1 MKNGIKLF
9 GIIVLAGII
18 LLTVSCGNPSGGGPS
33 GNSGGGSGS
42 LTITNLPNSGRTYYV
57 QVYNYSGWVNDIFGF
72 FSDPVFW
79 PRAEIRGSGTKSPII
94 INQKMTGTYFI
105 YLQDGA
111 GLATPVNQ
119 DRYWNQVQFINGE
132 ATIDFNS
139 PDFTWD
145 GT

>member
-18 LLTVSCGNPSGGGPS
+18 LLTVSCGNPSGNGGS
-33 GNSGGGSGS
+33 SSGGGSGS

-57 QVYNYSGWVNDIFGF
+57 QVYNYSGRLNDIFDF
-72 FSDPVFW
+72 FSEPVFW
-79 PRAEIRGSGTKSPII
+79 SSADTRGSGTTSPIT
-94 INQKMTGTYFI
+94 INQKITGTYFI

-111 GLATPVNQ
+111 GLVTPANQ

-132 ATIDFNS
+132 ATIDFNT